1 MSKKLLNLWIL
12 AALVLALLP
21 AAALAAPLA
30 QDGGK
35 TVTIQKDDSLSEIA
49 DKEYGD
55 PLAYQAI
62 VYYNNLQAAEDST
75 LTFIDNPDLIEPGW
89 TIYLPAAADA
99 EAFLG
104 AGLTGIVKIG
114 LVTDVGKVNDGTFNQ
129 YAYEGFMRAANEFG
143 LANAYIETQQPTDYE
158 KNVKQ
163 FVDEGFDMIVTVG
176 FMMGET
182 TQKMAETYPDV
193 KFTIVDFAYDPAVPN
208 IGGLV
213 FREDQSGFMAGALAG
228 LMTESKTVGIVAGME
243 IPPVLKFRNGY
254 ENGVAFVCPDCT
266 TIGVYID
273 SFIDPARGKAAAE
286 SQIAE
291 GADVIFGAGG
301 PTGSGGILGAA
312 QQGVWVIG
320 VDQDEYFT
328 TFKTGAE
335 AGSDKLLSSAMKRV
349 DVAVYN
355 AIRAAYLGTFEG
367 QTYVFDAA
375 SNGIGLASFHETEDA
390 IPADVKAQLDET
402 FMMLAKG
409 ELDTGVDAISGA
421 LLGPAMAI
429 APIGTAEH
437 PIKVLFVPSVDA
449 GVIVSGGEVMAK
461 ALEDATGLAFDVAVP
476 TSYAATVEA
485 MCASPTDT
493 MGFIPALGFV
503 LANQKCGV
511 EVGAASVRYGWS
523 VYWAQFLVPRDSDF
537 QTLEDLDGKKWAVP
551 DLTSTSGFLY
561 PQVMFQELG
570 IEPGEVIEAGSH
582 PAAALAVYNGE
593 VDFGTT
599 YFSAPLTDP
608 PWKVGDDPEP
618 YDYTI
623 VEMTD
628 EGRAFAGDIRVLD
641 ARVAVMETAPDIF
654 DKVRIMMLTDS
665 IPNDTL
671 SFSPQFPQA
680 LRGEII
686 VALAEF
692 MDTEACQESIC
703 SDEFY
708 SWTGVEPIG
717 DSAYDVIR
725 RLIQGLGYTEEDIFG
740 G

>member
-21 AAALAAPLA
+21 AVVMAAPPA
-30 QDGGK
+30 QEGGK
-35 TVTIQKDDSLSEIA
+35 TYTIQKDDWLSNIA

-62 VYYNNLQAAEDST
+62 VYYNNLKAEEDT
-75 LTFIDNPDLIEPGW
+75 GFAFIDNPDLIEPGW

-99 EAFLG
+99 QAFLG
-104 AGLTGIVKIG
+104 AGLEGIVKIG

-129 YAYEGFMRAANEFG
+129 FAYEGFMKAANEFG

-182 TQKMAETYPDV
+182 TQKMAEAYPDV
-193 KFTIVDFAYDPAVPN
+193 EFAIVDFAYDPAVPN

-254 ENGVAFVCPDCT
+254 ENGVAYVCPDCT
-266 TIGVYID
+266 SIGVYID
-273 SFIDPARGKAAAE
+273 SFVDPARGKAAAE

-328 TFKTGAE
+328 TFKNGAE

-355 AIRAAYLGTFEG
+355 AIRAAYLGSFEG

-390 IPADVKAQLDET
+390 IPADVKAQLAET
-402 FMMLAKG
+402 FTMLAKG
-409 ELDTGVDAISGA
+409 QLITGVDPIGGDR
-421 LLGPAMAI
+421 LGPAMVL
-429 APIGTAEH
+429 GTAEH

-461 ALEDATGLAFDVAVP
+461 ALEDATGLVFEVAVP

-511 EVGAASVRYGWS
+511 EVGAAAVRYGWS

-537 QTLEDLDGKKWAVP
+537 QTLADLAGKKWAVP
-551 DLTSTSGFLY
+551 DLGSTSGFLY
-561 PQVMFQELG
+561 PSVMFADAGL
-570 IEPGEVIEAGSH
+570 EPGEIVEAGGH
-582 PAAALAVYNGE
+582 PQAALAVYNDE

-608 PWKVGDDPEP
+608 PWKAGDDPEP
-618 YDYTI
+618 YDHTA
-623 VEMTD
+623 VEMNE
-628 EGRAFAGDIRVLD
+628 EGKTYAGDIRVLD
-641 ARVAVMETAPDIF
+641 ARTAVMETAPDIF
-654 DKVRIMMLTDS
+654 DKVRIMMLTDP

-671 SFSPQFPQA
+671 SFSPQFPVG
-680 LRGEII
+680 LRGQII
-686 VALAEF
+686 TALAEF

-703 SDEFY
+703 SDQFY
-708 SWTGVEPIG
+708 NWTGIEPIG
-717 DSAYDVIR
+717 DAAYDVIR

>member
-21 AAALAAPLA
+21 ATAMAAPLA
-30 QDGGK
+30 QDGG
-35 TVTIQKDDSLSEIA
+35 TTYTIQKDDWLSKIA

-62 VYYNNLQAAEDST
+62 VYYNNLNAADDST
-75 LTFIDNPDLIEPGW
+75 LAFIDNPDLIEPGW
-89 TIYLPAAADA
+89 TIYVPAASEA
-99 EAFLG
+99 EAYL
-104 AGLTGIVKIG
+104 AGGMEGIDQIG

-129 YAYEGFMRAANEFG
+129 YAYEGFIRAANEFG
-143 LANAYIETQQPTDYE
+143 LENAYIETQQPTDYE

-163 FVDEGFDMIVTVG
+163 FIDEGFDMIVTVG

-182 TQKMAETYPDV
+182 TQKIAEANPDV
-193 KFTIVDFAYDPAVPN
+193 KFAIVDFAYDPAVPN
-208 IGGLV
+208 IAGLV

-266 TIGVYID
+266 VIGVYID

-320 VDQDEYFT
+320 VDQDEYLT
-328 TFKTGAE
+328 TFKNGAE

-355 AIRAAYLGTFEG
+355 ATRAAYLDSFEG
-367 QTYVFDAA
+367 KTYVFDAA
-375 SNGIGLASFHETEDA
+375 SNGIGLAPFHEAEDA
-390 IPADVKAQLDET
+390 VPADVRAKLDET

-421 LLGPAMAI
+421 RIGPAMAM

-461 ALEDATGLAFDVAVP
+461 ALEDATGLVFEVAVP

-493 MGFIPALGFV
+493 IGFIPALGYV

-523 VYWAQFLVPRDSDF
+523 VYWAQFLVPRDSGF
-537 QTLEDLDGKKWAVP
+537 QTLEDLAGKKWAVP
-551 DLTSTSGFLY
+551 DLGSTSGFLY
-561 PQVMFQELG
+561 PSVMFADAGL
-570 IEPGEVIEAGSH
+570 EPGEIVEAGGH
-582 PAAALAVYNGE
+582 PQAALAVYNDE

-599 YFSAPLTDP
+599 YYSAPLTDP
-608 PWKVGDDPEP
+608 RWQAGDDPEP
-618 YDYTI
+618 YDYTT
-623 VEMTD
+623 VALND
-628 EGRAFAGDIRVLD
+628 EGKAYAGDVRVLD
-641 ARVAVMETAPDIF
+641 ARVAVLETAPDIF
-654 DKVRIMMLTDS
+654 DKVSIMMLTDP

-671 SFSPQFPQA
+671 SFSQQFPVG
-680 LRGEII
+680 LRGQII
-686 VALAEF
+686 AALAEF

-708 SWTGVEPIG
+708 SWTGVEPIS
-717 DSAYDVIR
+717 DSSYDVIR